1 MKTEVI
7 KKTKLKNYRPLILS
21 AVYEEL
27 QSVRGSLDQDYICL
41 AAVPDDGT
49 EPVSVL
55 IAQMEE
61 TGDLNLISLYTIPE
75 YQRQGY
81 AAYLLDQL
89 CMVARRLFLWK
100 EGETE
105 TSILIKT
112 VYRLPEHAEAVYD
125 AFLKKNHFT
134 EFYLLDADEECKV
147 WAAVAEVGFYRTPDT
162 EAADADTPQGTEN
175 AAPDGTGAEGKS

>member
-7 KKTKLKNYRPLILS
+7 KKTTLKDYRPLILS

-27 QSVRGSLDQDYICL
+27 QQVRGNLDQDYICL
-41 AAVPDDGT
+41 AAIPDDGT

-55 IAQMEE
+55 IAQTEE
-61 TGDLNLISLYTIPE
+61 TGDLNLVSLYTIPE
-75 YQRQGY
+75 YQQQGC
-81 AAYLLDQL
+81 ASYLLDQL
-89 CMVARRLFLWK
+89 CMVARRLFLWE

-105 TSILIKT
+105 YSILIKT

-134 EFYLLDADEECKV
+134 DFYLLDEDEEYKV
-147 WAAVAEVGFYRTPDT
+147 WGAVAEVRFYRNSDT
-162 EAADADTPQGTEN
+162 ERADA
-175 AAPDGTGAEGKS
+175 AAPDETETEGKM